1 MMNSHI
7 HVDDN
12 IPPTYKILLF
22 YSAAPELMQQKFF
35 FDDFGDVNDIF
46 DGPTE
51 SSEFNFNPEKGLCF
65 NIFFVFLNPSLLVF
79 L

>member
-1 MMNSHI
+1 MVNSHI

-12 IPPTYKILLF
+12 IPSTYKILLF
-22 YSAAPELMQQKFF
+22 YLAAPELMQEKSF

-65 NIFFVFLNPSLLVF
+65 NIFWYSLIHRN
-79 L
+79 